1 MDHGGDGFYR
11 GPGGGGGGGMDAY
24 ALPTAPNRD
33 RREEEEHGG
42 AERVSWA
49 GRSASTVGTE
59 ASEVEEEI
67 EIEDRYDCE
76 EARGTIGEAIEAID
90 TGTER
95 IDTGTE
101 KETGTIEEIIIED
114 EETTIAT
121 LTRMERTKTRA
132 GTESRGYRDWSKRTA
147 LRKERKGEAALE
159 TVMAQIADTTI
170 EAIANLVGRVAR
182 TLAIGL
188 NERA

>member
-1 MDHGGDGFYR
+1 VVAIAGEIAGTRIAETEG
-11 GPGGGGGGGMDAY
+11 
-24 ALPTAPNRD
+24 TAI
-33 RREEEEHGG
+33 
-42 AERVSWA
+42 VVIV
-49 GRSASTVGTE
+49 TVIEGT
-59 ASEVEEEI
+59 EEI
-67 EIEDRYDCE
+67 EVT
-76 EARGTIGEAIEAID
+76 AGTEAIEAID

-121 LTRMERTKTRA
+121 LTRMGENEDASRNRAARIPEIGRRERRC
-132 GTESRGYRDWSKRTA
+132 
-147 LRKERKGEAALE
+147 RKERKGEAALE

>member
-1 MDHGGDGFYR
+1 MDSTEDQ
-11 GPGGGGGGGMDAY
+11 
-24 ALPTAPNRD
+24 
-33 RREEEEHGG
+33 EEEEEEVWTRTRCRRHRIETDERRRNTGG

-67 EIEDRYDCE
+67 EMKTDTIRE

-121 LTRMERTKTRA
+121 LTRMGENEDASRNRVARIPEIGRRERRC
-132 GTESRGYRDWSKRTA
+132 
-147 LRKERKGEAALE
+147 RKERKGEAALE

-188 NERA
+188 NERS

>member
-1 MDHGGDGFYR
+1 MDSTEDQ
-11 GPGGGGGGGMDAY
+11 
-24 ALPTAPNRD
+24 
-33 RREEEEHGG
+33 EEEEEEVWTRTRCRRHRIETDERRRNTGG

-67 EIEDRYDCE
+67 EMKTDTIHE
-76 EARGTIGEAIEAID
+76 EARGTIGEAIEA
-90 TGTER
+90 

-121 LTRMERTKTRA
+121 LTRMGENEDASRNRVARIPEIGRRERRC
-132 GTESRGYRDWSKRTA
+132 
-147 LRKERKGEAALE
+147 RKERKGEAALE

-170 EAIANLVGRVAR
+170 EAIVNLVARVAR